1 MTKRTLRTFL
11 LKAGLSS
18 SLILTLSLTAL
29 AQSPPPTAP
38 HQTTDITG
46 DWQGFLEFPSN
57 GTQPGAKLRIV
68 LRIAKSPDGSLT
80 ALNYSIDQSSEP
92 AHTSAVTLT
101 GRTFRYTIPAYGAGY
116 EGQLSA
122 DGNAITG
129 MWNKTNPLNFV
140 RATKEAAWEI
150 PAPTPATK
158 PMAADADPSFS
169 VATIKPS
176 TADANSKY
184 FRVYDRR
191 FMTHAT
197 SLADLI
203 EVAYGVHSTQIVGA
217 PSWVSEDR
225 FDVVGVPDA
234 EGEPNAGQWTGML
247 QKLLAARFQLKLHH
261 DKRAV
266 SAYVLSI
273 AKSGVNAQPGQKNLI
288 PSDSTNPLPGLEFQ
302 PVPGGLLLPAR
313 NAALAQ
319 FAAMLQAIVL
329 DRPVIDQTGIPGKF
343 DFQLTFMPDDSQF
356 NGHPPA
362 VPSATNNAAPNLFD
376 AIEQQLGLKLQ
387 PEKTPVDVLVIDH
400 VEKPSEN

>member
-1 MTKRTLRTFL
+1 MSTYTLRTFL
-11 LKAGLSS
+11 VGFSLSAS
-18 SLILTLSLTAL
+18 SLLSLSRTAP
-29 AQSPPPTAP
+29 AQSPTLTTP

-46 DWQGFLEFPSN
+46 DWQGNLELPSN
-57 GTQPGAKLRIV
+57 GTQTGAKLRIV
-68 LRIAKSPDGSLT
+68 LRIARSPNGTLT
-80 ALNYSIDQSSEP
+80 ALNYSIDQGSEP

-129 MWNKTNPLNFV
+129 MWNKSNPLNFV
-140 RATKEAAWEI
+140 RATKETAWEI
-150 PAPTPATK
+150 PAPAPANK
-158 PMAADADPSFS
+158 AMAADADPSFS

-176 TADANSKY
+176 TADATGKY

-203 EVAYGVHSTQIVGA
+203 EVAYGVHSTQIIGTPA
-217 PSWVSEDR
+217 WVSEDR

-247 QKLLAARFQLKLHH
+247 QKLLAARFQLKFHH

-273 AKSGVNAQPGQKNLI
+273 TQSGPKNLI
-288 PSDSTNPLPGLEFQ
+288 KSDSTYPLPSLEFQ
-302 PVPGGLLLPAR
+302 ATPGGLLLPAK
-313 NAALAQ
+313 NAAIAQ
-319 FAAMLQAIVL
+319 FAAMLQAVVL
-329 DRPVIDQTGIPGKF
+329 DRPVIDQTSITGKF

-362 VPSATNNAAPNLFD
+362 VPSATTNTAPNLFD
-376 AIEQQLGLKLQ
+376 AIEQQLGLHLHA
-387 PEKTPVDVLVIDH
+387 EKTPVDVLVIDH
-400 VEKPSEN
+400 IEKPSEN